1 MSQDNSCSGC
11 SQQGDK
17 SACSSCSGCQQ
28 KGNPNIMIDKKVLVM
43 SGKGGVGKSSVAVN
57 MAVWLAS
64 QGKSVGLLDI
74 DLHGPSVPKLLDIT
88 GQKVEQAGE
97 MLLPVN
103 YSENLRV
110 MSVGFLL
117 QSESNPVIWRGPA
130 KHGVIEQFVNK
141 VFWGPLD
148 YLIVDCPP
156 GTGDEAL
163 SIIQTLGDAD
173 GAVVVTTPQQVS
185 VIDVKKCLSF
195 CNQIELPVIGVMEN
209 MAGLICPHC
218 DKKID
223 VFNYGGGEAVS
234 KEFEVN
240 FLGSVPMDPE
250 VARTGDVGKPIIESM
265 PDSPTAQAFST
276 VFDPV
281 LAMQKQS

>member
-1 MSQDNSCSGC
+1 MTQNKDNNNCSGC
-11 SQQGDK
+11 SQSGS
-17 SACSSCSGCQQ
+17 SACQSCQGGSKK
-28 KGNPNIMIDKKVLVM
+28 KGNPNIMIDKKILVM

-57 MAVWLAS
+57 LATWLAM
-64 QGKSVGLLDI
+64 QGKTVGLLDI
-74 DLHGPSVPKLLDIT
+74 DLHGPSVPKLLNVT
-88 GQKVEQAGE
+88 GATVEQAGE
-97 MLLPVN
+97 LLMPVSYN
-103 YSENLRV
+103 ENLRV

-130 KHGVIEQFVNK
+130 KHGVIEQFVNN

-163 SIIQTLGDAD
+163 SIIQTLGDTD
-173 GAVVVTTPQQVS
+173 GAVVVTTPQQLS

-195 CNQIELPVIGVMEN
+195 CDKIKVPVMGVLEN
-209 MAGLICPHC
+209 MSGLICPYC

-223 VFNYGGGEAVS
+223 VFQYGGGEAVA
-234 KEFEVN
+234 KEFNVP

-250 VARTGDVGKPIIESM
+250 VARTGDVGKPIVAND
-265 PDSPTAQAFST
+265 PDNPTAQAFST
-276 VFDPV
+276 AF
-281 LAMQKQS
+281 KQILTK